1 MSGKNCLFLLNA
13 GGNILLNDGTSELI
27 MNDITCSFGGDNCKF
42 LLNAGGNILLND
54 GTSELQM
61 NLDNCSVG
69 PTPSTGGTGGTST
82 RVRKRVG
89 RKLTTMDLGSR
100 PTIIS
105 NGTSRSEMVIQTG
118 GLTRSKLI
126 SKPHNESRVKLI
138 PTTGGSSISKKTY
151 PTKNESIAPLIYI
164 EKSESWGITHPSVY
178 AMIPPKKESK
188 VKKYLE
194 ILESIEKNFTTKS
207 TYAGFAFNETSNDEK
222 LIAFTHSSSFIGNVR
237 YNTETQ
243 EMRVLLNGKAYNF
256 CNVPHRIYDAFEGSN
271 SKGAFFARSIRTQ
284 FNC

>member
-1 MSGKNCLFLLNA
+1 
-13 GGNILLNDGTSELI
+13 

-69 PTPSTGGTGGTST
+69 PTPSTGGTGGSNT

-89 RKLTTMDLGSR
+89 KRLPSMNLGER
-100 PTIIS
+100 PTALS
-105 NGTSRSEMVIQTG
+105 NGESLSKMVLSFKAINK
-118 GLTRSKLI
+118 SKL
-126 SKPHNESRVKLI
+126 LI
-138 PTTGGSSISKKTY
+138 HSEAVSISKSQPYITGASISKIAI
-151 PTKNESIAPLIYI
+151 PTKFESVSKLIYI
-164 EKSESWGITHPSVY
+164 EKSESWGIPHPSVF
-178 AMIPPKKESK
+178 AMVPPKKESK

-194 ILESIEKNFTTKS
+194 ILESIEKNFSTKS

>member
-1 MSGKNCLFLLNA
+1 LSGKNCLFLLNA

-27 MNDITCSFGGDNCKF
+27 MNDTSCSFGGDNCKF

-69 PTPSTGGTGGTST
+69 PTPPSGGTGGSNT

-89 RKLTTMDLGSR
+89 KRLPSMDLGSK
-100 PTIIS
+100 PTVLS
-105 NGTSRSEMVIQTG
+105 NGESRSVVLLKSEA
-118 GLTRSKLI
+118 I
-126 SKPHNESRVKLI
+126 SRATLSFKPNNESRAELI
-138 PTTGGSSISKKTY
+138 PTTGGSSISKKMY
-151 PTKNESIAPLIYI
+151 PTKNESKAPLIYI
-164 EKSESWGITHPSVY
+164 EKSESWGIPHPSVF
-178 AMIPPKKESK
+178 AQVSPKKESK

-194 ILESIEKNFTTKS
+194 ILESIEKNFSTKS